1 MVMAIDI
8 GNSNVVVGIYDG
20 AVWSQVWRF
29 PTLKADKSAFSY
41 YGQALS
47 TQLSE
52 AGLQPGGIVQVVIS
66 SVVPALSPIFN
77 ELCGQLF
84 HFEPIRVGPA
94 LYPQLDLVVAQPSEI
109 GTDLVANAV
118 GALELYQQ
126 DCIVV
131 DFGTALTFT
140 TVSHTREVLG
150 VAIAPGLK
158 TAINALFQKTAQL
171 PEVPL
176 ELPATPIGKNTVHA
190 IQSGVLWGY
199 VGLVRHMLEAIR
211 LEAGPQYIAVATGGL
226 SAVLHPLH
234 DIFAHVN
241 PNLTLEGLRIIAGKA
256 AGAVLPTK
264 GKEEILH

>member
-1 MVMAIDI
+1 MMMAIDI
-8 GNSNVVVGIYDG
+8 GNSNVVIGVHEGESWKY
-20 AVWSQVWRF
+20 VWRY
-29 PTLKADKSAFSY
+29 PTLPADKHAFEY
-41 YGQALS
+41 YGAQL
-47 TQLSE
+47 TGHLSE
-52 AGLQPGGIVQVVIS
+52 AGLRAGGIGQVIIS
-66 SVVPALSPIFN
+66 SVVPPLSPIFT
-77 ELCGQLF
+77 ELCAQLF

-94 LYPQLDLVVAQPSEI
+94 LYPQLGLTVAQPSEI

-118 GALELYQQ
+118 GALEIYRK

-140 TVSHTREVLG
+140 TVRHTREVLG

-199 VGLVRHMLEAIR
+199 VGLVRHMLDAIR
-211 LEAGPQYIAVATGGL
+211 LEAGPDYIAVATGGL

-234 DIFAHVN
+234 DVFTHIN
-241 PNLTLEGLRIIAGKA
+241 PHLTLDGLRIIAAQIGEEKITVPP
-256 AGAVLPTK
+256 AGNL
-264 GKEEILH
+264 IS